1 MSAYQPIPD
10 GEVAMLELDQ
20 LTVDSETSLPGDDRD
35 HSNVSEPLIASAY
48 ENITTDVESDN
59 ADM

>member
-1 MSAYQPIPD
+1 
-10 GEVAMLELDQ
+10 MLELDQ